1 MPAMRARR
9 FGSAGPEVPVIGI
22 GTWNMEHD
30 DRGAAIAAIRRALDL
45 GMVHVDTAELY
56 GSGEVERMVGEAIAG
71 RRDQVFLV
79 SKLLPR
85 HATYAGAIK
94 ACEASLAR
102 LGTDHLDA
110 YLLHWREELP
120 LAEAFRAFDDLVRQG
135 KIRRWGVSNFDDADL
150 AEALALLGPRRGDT
164 QLVCNQVLYHLGERA
179 IEHRVVPWCEQHGVA
194 VVAYSPLGS
203 RGGFPDGRALDPTG
217 GSASR
222 PAGRAAGVPTPRLAS
237 LEGVARRLGA
247 TPRQVALAFL
257 ARRPSS
263 LVIPKSSQ
271 ARHVDEL
278 AGADA
283 VALDADAIAA
293 IEAAFPLRPWR
304 GLPML

>member
-1 MPAMRARR
+1 MHARR
-9 FGSAGPEVPVIGI
+9 FGSAGPEVPVFGI

-56 GSGEVERMVGEAIAG
+56 GSGKVERMVGEAIAG

-79 SKLLPR
+79 SKVVPR
-85 HATYAGAIK
+85 HATHAGTIQ

-120 LAEAFRAFDDLVRQG
+120 LAETFRAFDDLVRQG

-150 AEALALLGPRRGDT
+150 AEALALVGPRRADS

-179 IEHRVVPWCEQHGVA
+179 IEHRIVPWCEQRGIA

-203 RGGFPDGRALDPTG
+203 RGGFPDSRALDPTG
-217 GSASR
+217 GSAPR
-222 PAGRAAGVPTPRLAS
+222 PAGRAVGVPTPRLAS
-237 LEGVARRLGA
+237 LDGVARRLDA

-257 ARRPSS
+257 ARRPST

-278 AGADA
+278 AGADR
-283 VALDADAIAA
+283 VALDPAAITA

-304 GLPML
+304 GLPTL